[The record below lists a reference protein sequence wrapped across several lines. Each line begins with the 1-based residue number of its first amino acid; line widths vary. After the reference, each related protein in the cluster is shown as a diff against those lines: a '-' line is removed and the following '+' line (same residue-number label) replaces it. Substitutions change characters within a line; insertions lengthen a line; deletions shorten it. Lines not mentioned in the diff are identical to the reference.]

1 MTLAQFL
8 AGEMPDT
15 ETLRSLALVFDGEV
29 AQEIRD
35 ADAAH
40 GDPRCRLVPAAT
52 ADGRWLC
59 SAEILPDCI
68 TPGAT
73 YFPVFSTLGS
83 DVLSAIDV
91 IPLSSV
97 PLPPPKT

>member
-1 MTLAQFL
+1 MTLKQFL

-29 AQEIRD
+29 AQSIRA
-35 ADAAH
+35 ADAAN

-59 SAEILPDCI
+59 SAEILPDCV
-68 TPGAT
+68 TNGAT
-73 YFPVFSTLGS
+73 YFAVFSALTADATGR
-83 DVLSAIDV
+83 IDV
-91 IPLSSV
+91 VSLAILQ
-97 PLPPPKT
+97 